1 MENQSLY
8 GKAVKSSKLS
18 KFGPNFIC
26 EKAGFLTNSGAN
38 AKNADVCLNS
48 KFPKL
53 ILAGPNLKWEGS
65 VR

>member
-53 ILAGPNLKWEGS
+53 ILAGPNLK
-65 VR
+65 